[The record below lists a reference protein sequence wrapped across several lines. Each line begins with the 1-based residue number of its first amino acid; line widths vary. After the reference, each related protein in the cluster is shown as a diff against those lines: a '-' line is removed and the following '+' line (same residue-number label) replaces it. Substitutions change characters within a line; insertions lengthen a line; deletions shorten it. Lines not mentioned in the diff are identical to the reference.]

1 MAYTNK
7 TGPDFFDRRDLL
19 IRHGIIFLLSV
30 FFGVIGKHAQSSGEI
45 IRNII
50 SDMIYISIIWN
61 GNIAIINLE
70 DRLLSWDNNL
80 RLKLISNSIIAV
92 LWPTAV
98 HYLYNLYLFPIING
112 HPCDLTSKE
121 NITYLVTSVVIT
133 MFINSVFVATAF
145 FRFWKRTLLE
155 KEELKRDSISAEFET
170 LKNQIN
176 PHFLFNSLNTL
187 TSLIEENPNMATN
200 FVQKLSSVYRYV
212 LSQKDKE
219 KVSLEEELQFI
230 EAYVYL
236 NKIRF
241 GENLNV
247 TIQTDDISGKKEI
260 ATLALQMLLE
270 NAIKHN
276 IISSKNPLH
285 ILIKAARD
293 KVEVRN
299 NLQRKTHVESNGIG
313 LNNIVH
319 RYSFLSK
326 QPVEIEEET
335 NEFVVKLPLL

>member
-30 FFGVIGKHAQSSGEI
+30 FFGVIGKHAESSGVI

-92 LWPTAV
+92 LWPTLI
-98 HYLYNLYLFPIING
+98 HYLYNIYLFPLING

-133 MFINSVFVATAF
+133 LFINSVFVATAF

-187 TSLIEENPNMATN
+187 TSLIEENPTVATN

-247 TIQTDDISGKKEI
+247 TIQTDEISGKKEI

-285 ILIKAARD
+285 ILIRAAGD

-299 NLQRKTHVESNGIG
+299 NLQRKTNVESNGIG

>member
-1 MAYTNK
+1 MANTNR
-7 TGPDFFDRRDLL
+7 TGPDFFDKRDLL
-19 IRHGIIFLLSV
+19 LRHGIIFLLSV
-30 FFGVIGKHAQSSGEI
+30 FFGLVGKHAESGTEI
-45 IRNII
+45 IKNII

-70 DRLLSWDNNL
+70 DRLLSWDKNL

-92 LWPTAV
+92 LWPTLV
-98 HYLYNLYLFPIING
+98 HYGYNLYLFPVING
-112 HPCDLTSKE
+112 RPCDLTSKE

-133 MFINSVFVATAF
+133 LFINSVFVATAF
-145 FRFWKRTLLE
+145 FRFWKRTVIE

-187 TSLIEENPNMATN
+187 TSLIEENPNVATN
-200 FVQKLSSVYRYV
+200 FVQKLASVYRYV

-230 EAYVYL
+230 TAYVYL

-241 GENLNV
+241 GENLHV
-247 TIQTDDISGKKEI
+247 EIDISEESRKKEI

-285 ILIKAARD
+285 IVIKAGED
-293 KVEVRN
+293 WVEVRN
-299 NLQRKTHVESNGIG
+299 NLQRKNTVESNGIG
-313 LNNIVH
+313 LSNIVH

-326 QPVEIEEET
+326 VPVDIAEEN
-335 NEFVVKLPLL
+335 NEFVVRLPLL